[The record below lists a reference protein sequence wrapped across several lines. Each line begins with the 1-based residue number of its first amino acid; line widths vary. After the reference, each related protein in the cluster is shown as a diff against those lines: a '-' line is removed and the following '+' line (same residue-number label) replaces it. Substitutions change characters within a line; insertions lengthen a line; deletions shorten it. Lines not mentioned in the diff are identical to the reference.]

1 MFIPDVLAPS
11 SQVAPYGAS
20 PSRPAPQRSVGRE
33 WYYSAS
39 PSVAGERDEAKASFP
54 RIHSIAPYGASPSV
68 AGERDEAK
76 ASFTRIHSS
85 RYKTFA

>member
-1 MFIPDVLAPS
+1 MLLFIPDVLAPP
-11 SQVAPYGAS
+11 SQVAHCGAS
-20 PSRPAPQRSVGRE
+20 PSG
-33 WYYSAS
+33 
-39 PSVAGERDEAKASFP
+39 AGERDEAKASFP

-76 ASFTRIHSS
+76 ASFPRIHSS